1 MRDFGSPVGLAGNEW
16 LLLKNGMCKKKM
28 SKTGFDFMKV
38 SNSYLD
44 NNKKHLMCFFGVFL
58 LLVSENSGTLISNTT
73 FNMFA
78 FNKKN
83 LVSKH

>member
-1 MRDFGSPVGLAGNEW
+1 MRDFGSPVGLAGTGW

-44 NNKKHLMCFFGVFL
+44 NNKKHLMWFFLFFFAPGIGKFRYFDLKHNLQHVCFQ
-58 LLVSENSGTLISNTT
+58 
-73 FNMFA
+73 
-78 FNKKN
+78 
-83 LVSKH
+83 